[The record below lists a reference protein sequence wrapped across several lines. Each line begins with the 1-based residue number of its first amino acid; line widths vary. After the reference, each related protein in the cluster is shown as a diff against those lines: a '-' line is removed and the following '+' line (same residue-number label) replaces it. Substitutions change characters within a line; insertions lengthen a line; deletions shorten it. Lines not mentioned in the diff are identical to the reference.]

1 MNGVR
6 RSQKKILD
14 YCGAFRINNINLPS
28 KFILDVKLIPDVRDQ
43 GPINS
48 CVGFAITNIM
58 QILNQIET
66 GERYTFSP
74 GYVYGKCRGDEDDY

>member
-1 MNGVR
+1 MVLEEAK
-6 RSQKKILD
+6 KKILD
-14 YCGAFRINNINLPS
+14 YCGAFRTNNINLPS
-28 KFILDVKLIPDVRDQ
+28 KFILDSKLIPDVRNQ

-74 GYVYGKCRGDEDDY
+74 GYVY